1 MAKPPKAAAIPAA
14 AGRLGICVI
23 ICVILLLLLKTM
35 ETNPQIKNEP
45 VLQPATPQPA
55 PKIKFLQ
62 KPAWFDFILEH
73 TFAVTIGIF
82 IILSFFVVI
91 FVILPSIQEINRLNQ
106 QISVYKTELEK
117 KYQERFS
124 VRQTITDLEKAKK
137 IVPSLNPAFI
147 SKDGEIDFVE
157 MLENIADKNN
167 LTLQLGLRALN
178 SNHNKF
184 LSPFEIS
191 LTLEGGFANDVKYL
205 EELEKQNT
213 YINIQDILIYKKSAV
228 TLQIKG
234 TVWKMNE

>member
-1 MAKPPKAAAIPAA
+1 
-14 AGRLGICVI
+14 
-23 ICVILLLLLKTM
+23 M
-35 ETNPQIKNEP
+35 ETTPQIKNEP
-45 VLQPATPQPA
+45 ILQPAPLQTQQA

-82 IILSFFVVI
+82 IVLSFFVI
-91 FVILPSIQEINRLNQ
+91 FFVIWPSVQEINRLNQ

-124 VRQTITDLEKAKK
+124 VRQTISDLEKAKR

-157 MLENIADKNN
+157 TLENIADKNN
-167 LTLQLGLRALN
+167 LTQQLGLRALN

-184 LSPFEIS
+184 VSPFEVS
-191 LTLEGGFANDVKYL
+191 LTLEGSFTNNVEYL
-205 EELEKQNT
+205 EELERRNT
-213 YINIQDILIYKKSAV
+213 YINIQDILIYKKNAV

-234 TVWKMNE
+234 EVWKMNE